1 MKEALK
7 TEAIIAYCRRS
18 EKQLLEMSLTEL
30 YGERKLAN
38 LDLRESK
45 EMAEFKK
52 AKEKFEKS
60 EIFKYSKLVGDT
72 WSERID
78 APDSLKSRVQNR
90 FKVKRESFDRISFN
104 NEKFM
109 FGGHPKRAHD
119 VIREIEPYNR
129 KKYLE
134 KRNSD
139 SFKIFDKV

>member
-1 MKEALK
+1 MKEETIEYLRRDKKELLK
-7 TEAIIAYCRRS
+7 MSFTDLHLERRIA
-18 EKQLLEMSLTEL
+18 
-30 YGERKLAN
+30 N
-38 LDLRESK
+38 IDLRESK

-52 AKEKFEKS
+52 AKAKLEKS
-60 EIFKYSKLVGDT
+60 EVFKYSKLVDDT

-78 APDSLKSRVQNR
+78 APDSLKDRVKKR
-90 FKVKRESFDRISFN
+90 FSVKRESVDRISFN

-109 FGGHPKRAHD
+109 FGGHLKRAHD

-129 KKYLE
+129 EKYLE

>member
-1 MKEALK
+1 MKMKEETIKYLRREKEELLK
-7 TEAIIAYCRRS
+7 MSFTDLHLEKRIAS
-18 EKQLLEMSLTEL
+18 I
-30 YGERKLAN
+30 
-38 LDLRESK
+38 DLRESK

-60 EIFKYSKLVGDT
+60 EIFKYSKLVDDT

-78 APDSLKSRVQNR
+78 APNGLKDRVKKR
-90 FKVKRESFDRISFN
+90 FSVKRESFDRISFN

-109 FGGHPKRAHD
+109 FGGHLKRAHD

-129 KKYLE
+129 EKYLQ

-139 SFKIFDKV
+139 SFKIFDRV

>member
-1 MKEALK
+1 MKMKEETIEYLRRDKKELLK
-7 TEAIIAYCRRS
+7 MSFTDLHLERRIA
-18 EKQLLEMSLTEL
+18 
-30 YGERKLAN
+30 N
-38 LDLRESK
+38 IDLRESK

-52 AKEKFEKS
+52 AKAKLEKS
-60 EIFKYSKLVGDT
+60 EVFKYSKLVDDT

-78 APDSLKSRVQNR
+78 APDSLKDRVKKR
-90 FKVKRESFDRISFN
+90 FSIKRESVDRISFN

-109 FGGHPKRAHD
+109 FGGHLKRAHD

-129 KKYLE
+129 EKYLE

>member
-1 MKEALK
+1 MKKWE
-7 TEAIIAYCRRS
+7 EAIISYCRRS
-18 EKQLLEMSLTEL
+18 EEQLLEMSLTEL
-30 YGERKLAN
+30 HSERKLAN
-38 LDLRESK
+38 LDLRNSK

-52 AKEKFEKS
+52 AREKFENS
-60 EIFKYSKLVGDT
+60 EIFKYSKLVDDT

-78 APDSLKSRVQNR
+78 APDSLKDRVKKR
-90 FKVKRESFDRISFN
+90 FSVKRESVDRISFN

-109 FGGHPKRAHD
+109 FGGHLKRAHD

>member
-1 MKEALK
+1 MKMKEETIKYLRREKEELLK
-7 TEAIIAYCRRS
+7 MSFTDLHLEKRIAS
-18 EKQLLEMSLTEL
+18 I
-30 YGERKLAN
+30 
-38 LDLRESK
+38 DLRESK

-52 AKEKFEKS
+52 AKEKFENS
-60 EIFKYSKLVGDT
+60 EIFKYSKLVDDT

-78 APDSLKSRVQNR
+78 APNSLKDRVKKR
-90 FKVKRESFDRISFN
+90 FSVKRESFDRISFN

-109 FGGHPKRAHD
+109 FGGHLKRAHD

-129 KKYLE
+129 EKYLQ